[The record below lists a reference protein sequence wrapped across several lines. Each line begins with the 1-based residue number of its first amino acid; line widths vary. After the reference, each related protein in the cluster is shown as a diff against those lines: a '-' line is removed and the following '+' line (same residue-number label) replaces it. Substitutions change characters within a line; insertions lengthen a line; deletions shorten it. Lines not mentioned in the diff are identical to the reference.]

1 VQHYDHKTT
10 GKPDHRSAF
19 KIIPVFF
26 FRYSVREYDMR
37 AIFQRSFTMTIV
49 IPALLILMLGCSAPV
64 SAISVSGAKYMNSI
78 PPGGTD
84 IQKMTVGIGAD
95 DDPTDVM
102 VEVLGFGQT
111 RDLVYTTLTPVND
124 LSPYSA
130 RKFISLDTNTIHLE
144 PGAKKEVT
152 AKITLPKDVGAGGRY
167 AIIYIHALPGKGK
180 SFTTAVNVPVLV
192 TVSGSSPTEAGSI
205 THLDVGNVTIGQPIS
220 IITSFKN
227 TGNYHYYH
235 TVNVVALKNANGN
248 IIARNS
254 TPPSV
259 YAIIPGNT
267 VDFTIR
273 PDVKDLQAGTYTVD
287 SKIILESGRVLDEKT
302 TTFELKELYIPPPTE
317 SSVTLSPG
325 SPGTLTSPDGR
336 YSVEFPQGAVLGDV
350 VVVLKP
356 YARDNLH
363 PAPEGARLGA
373 TCFEITGLS
382 GLLSKDATVR
392 VTYSADDLA
401 AAGGDASQLKLSYWD
416 TAQGMWVILP
426 TQLTTQ
432 DMKLTAT
439 TNHLSIWA
447 ILISSPKTT
456 ASVTKTPLPAILDVA
471 ALIVA
476 AIISG
481 CIVRQRK

>member
-1 VQHYDHKTT
+1 MRGWFQESKKMATM
-10 GKPDHRSAF
+10 AL
-19 KIIPVFF
+19 VF
-26 FRYSVREYDMR
+26 V
-37 AIFQRSFTMTIV
+37 
-49 IPALLILMLGCSAPV
+49 LLMVWCLAPV
-64 SAISVSGAKYMNSI
+64 SAIGVMGAKYMGSI
-78 PPGGTD
+78 APGGTD
-84 IQKMTVGIGAD
+84 IHTMTVSIGAD
-95 DDPTDVM
+95 EKPTDIQIDVM
-102 VEVLGFGQT
+102 GFGQAM
-111 RDLVYTTLTPVND
+111 DKGYISLDPAND
-124 LSPYSA
+124 LSPYSG
-130 RKFISLDTNTIHLE
+130 RTLITLSNTTLHLE
-144 PGAKKEVT
+144 PGTSQDVKAAIK
-152 AKITLPKDVGAGGRY
+152 LPQNVGSGGRY
-167 AIIYIHALPGKGK
+167 AIVSVHALAKTGQ
-180 SFTTAVNVPVLV
+180 SFTTGVNVPVFI
-192 TVSGSSPTEAGSI
+192 TVSGSTLTETGSI
-205 THLDVGNVTIGQPIS
+205 LKVDTGVVTIGQPIS

-235 TVNVVALKNANGN
+235 TVNVVTLTNANGN

-259 YAIIPGNT
+259 YAIIPGNAVEFT
-267 VDFTIR
+267 VK
-273 PDVKDLQAGTYTVD
+273 PEAKDLPAGTYTVS

-302 TTFELKELYIPPPTE
+302 TTFELKESYIPPPTE

-325 SPGTLTSPDGR
+325 RPGTLTSPDGR
-336 YSVEFPQGAVLGDV
+336 YSVVFPQGAVLDDV

-356 YARDNLH
+356 YSRDNLH

-392 VTYSADDLA
+392 VTYSANDLA
-401 AAGGDASQLKLSYWD
+401 VAGGDASQLKLSYWD
-416 TAQGMWVILP
+416 TAQGTWVILP

-432 DMKLTAT
+432 NMKLTAT

-456 ASVTKTPLPAILDVA
+456 APATETPLPAMLVVA

-481 CIVRQRK
+481 CIVRQGK

>member
-1 VQHYDHKTT
+1 
-10 GKPDHRSAF
+10 
-19 KIIPVFF
+19 
-26 FRYSVREYDMR
+26 
-37 AIFQRSFTMTIV
+37 MTIV
-49 IPALLILMLGCSAPV
+49 IPVLLIIMLVGSAPV

-78 PPGGTD
+78 PSGGID
-84 IQKMTVGIGAD
+84 IQKMIVGIGSD
-95 DDPTDVM
+95 EDPTDVM

-111 RDLVYTTLTPVND
+111 RDQVYTTLSPVND
-124 LSPYSA
+124 RSPYSA
-130 RKFISLDTNTIHLE
+130 RTFITLDTNTIHLE

-152 AKITLPKDVGAGGRY
+152 ATITLPKNVGAGGRY
-167 AIIYIHALPGKGK
+167 AIIYIHAIPGKGK

-205 THLDVGNVTIGQPIS
+205 TRLGVGNVTIGQPIS

-235 TVNVVALKNANGN
+235 TANVVTLKSANGN

-267 VDFTIR
+267 VEFTVK
-273 PDVKDLQAGTYTVD
+273 PEVKDLPAGTYTVS

-302 TTFELKELYIPPPTE
+302 TTFEMKESYIPPPTE

-336 YSVEFPQGAVLGDV
+336 YSVIFPQGAVLGDV
-350 VVVLKP
+350 VVALKP
-356 YARDNLH
+356 YSWDNLH
-363 PAPEGARLGA
+363 PAPSGAKLGA

-401 AAGGDASQLKLSYWD
+401 VAGGDASQLKLSYWD
-416 TAQGMWVILP
+416 TVQGIWVILP

-456 ASVTKTPLPAILDVA
+456 APPTETPLPAMVDVA
-471 ALIVA
+471 ALIVTV
-476 AIISG
+476 IISG
-481 CIVRQRK
+481 CITRQWK

>member
-1 VQHYDHKTT
+1 
-10 GKPDHRSAF
+10 
-19 KIIPVFF
+19 
-26 FRYSVREYDMR
+26 MR
-37 AIFQRSFTMTIV
+37 AIFQKSFTMTIV
-49 IPALLILMLGCSAPV
+49 IPALLFLMLVGSASV
-64 SAISVSGAKYMNSI
+64 SALSVSGAKYMNSI

-95 DDPTDVM
+95 EDPTDVM
-102 VEVLGFGQT
+102 VEILGFGQT
-111 RDLVYTTLTPVND
+111 KDLVYTTLIPIND
-124 LSPYSA
+124 RSPYSA
-130 RKFISLDTNTIHLE
+130 RTFITLDTNTIHLE

-152 AKITLPKDVGAGGRY
+152 ATITLPKNVGAGGRY
-167 AIIYIHALPGKGK
+167 AIIYIHAIPGKGK

-192 TVSGSSPTEAGSI
+192 TVSGSPPTEAGSI
-205 THLDVGNVTIGQPIS
+205 TRLDVGNVTIGQPIS

-235 TVNVVALKNANGN
+235 TVNVVTLTKTNGN

-254 TPPSV
+254 TTPSV
-259 YAIIPGNT
+259 YAIIPGNSVEFT
-267 VDFTIR
+267 VK
-273 PDVKDLQAGTYTVD
+273 PDVKDLPAGTYTVN
-287 SKIILESGRVLDEKT
+287 SKIILESGHVLDEKN
-302 TTFELKELYIPPPTE
+302 TTFELKESYIPPPTE

-336 YSVEFPQGAVLGDV
+336 YSVVFPQGAVLGDV

-356 YARDNLH
+356 YSRDNLH
-363 PAPEGARLGA
+363 PAPEGARLGT

-382 GLLSKDATVR
+382 GLLSKNATVR
-392 VTYSADDLA
+392 VTYSANDLA
-401 AAGGDASQLKLSYWD
+401 EAGGDASRLKLSYWD
-416 TAQGMWVILP
+416 SAQGTWVILS

-432 DMKLTAT
+432 DLKLTAT

-456 ASVTKTPLPAILDVA
+456 APATTETPLPAILVVA
-471 ALIVA
+471 ALLIT

-481 CIVRQRK
+481 CIIRQWK

>member
-1 VQHYDHKTT
+1 
-10 GKPDHRSAF
+10 
-19 KIIPVFF
+19 
-26 FRYSVREYDMR
+26 M
-37 AIFQRSFTMTIV
+37 
-49 IPALLILMLGCSAPV
+49 LILILVGSAPV
-64 SAISVSGAKYMNSI
+64 SALSVSGAKYMNSI

-84 IQKMTVGIGAD
+84 IHKMIVGIGGD
-95 DDPTDVM
+95 EDPTDVM

-111 RDLVYTTLTPVND
+111 RDLVYTTLSPVND

-130 RKFISLDTNTIHLE
+130 RKFISLDTGTIHLE

-152 AKITLPKDVGAGGRY
+152 ATITLPRNVGAGGRY
-167 AIIYIHALPGKGK
+167 AIIYIHAIPGKGK

-205 THLDVGNVTIGQPIS
+205 TRLDVGNVTIGQPIS
-220 IITSFKN
+220 IITSFEN

-235 TVNVVALKNANGN
+235 TVNAVTLTNANGN

-259 YAIIPGNT
+259 YAIIPGNAVEFT
-267 VDFTIR
+267 VR
-273 PDVKDLQAGTYTVD
+273 PDVKDLPAGTYTVS

-302 TTFELKELYIPPPTE
+302 TTFELKESYIPPPTE

-325 SPGTLTSPDGR
+325 RSGALTSPDGR
-336 YSVEFPQGAVLGDV
+336 YSVVFPQGAVIGDV

-356 YARDNLH
+356 YSRDNLH

-401 AAGGDASQLKLSYWD
+401 VAGGDASQLKLSYWD
-416 TAQGMWVILP
+416 TAQGTWVILP
-426 TQLTTQ
+426 TQVTTQ
-432 DMKLTAT
+432 NMKLTAT

-447 ILISSPKTT
+447 ILISPPKTT
-456 ASVTKTPLPAILDVA
+456 VPPTETPLPVMLNVT
-471 ALIVA
+471 ALMVTV
-476 AIISG
+476 IISG
-481 CIVRQRK
+481 YITRQWK